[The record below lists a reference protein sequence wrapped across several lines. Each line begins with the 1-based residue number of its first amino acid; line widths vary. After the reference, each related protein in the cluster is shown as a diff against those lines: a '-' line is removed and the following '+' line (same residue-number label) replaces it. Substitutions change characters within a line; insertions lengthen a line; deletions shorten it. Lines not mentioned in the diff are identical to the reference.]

1 MVDALAVSCSASDQ
15 PARVDTR
22 SPACQPPGERD
33 PPGMEAQEVR
43 RRRQFSHR
51 RDVYMMRRK
60 MQRKTRKTTLHLKA
74 FCARARTGFA
84 GSCRICKRE
93 GAACAS
99 GGQKVRICHENG
111 GWYANARQTCSHHGS
126 LGRDDTFSG
135 RSGAWTQC
143 VTLATEAGATRPDRC
158 YVLPPSTSVR
168 PRCCITLQTDRTAK

>member
-22 SPACQPPGERD
+22 FPACQPPGERD
-33 PPGMEAQEVR
+33 PPGMEGQEVR
-43 RRRQFSHR
+43 RQRQLHDARRR
-51 RDVYMMRRK
+51 RRRAGAADEEDDAALEGK
-60 MQRKTRKTTLHLKA
+60 L
-74 FCARARTGFA
+74 ARCGRSGFA
-84 GSCRICKRE
+84 GRHRIARDGSCMCKRWSE
-93 GAACAS
+93 S
-99 GGQKVRICHENG
+99 PICHENG

-135 RSGAWTQC
+135 RSGAWTQLSL
-143 VTLATEAGATRPDRC
+143 TLATEAGATRPDRC

>member
-43 RRRQFSHR
+43 RQRQLHDARRR
-51 RDVYMMRRK
+51 RRR
-60 MQRKTRKTTLHLKA
+60 A
-74 FCARARTGFA
+74 
-84 GSCRICKRE
+84 
-93 GAACAS
+93 GAADEEDDAS
-99 GGQKVRICHENG
+99 LEGLLCESEDRLCRKLQDMQARGLHVQAVVRKSDLPRCHENG